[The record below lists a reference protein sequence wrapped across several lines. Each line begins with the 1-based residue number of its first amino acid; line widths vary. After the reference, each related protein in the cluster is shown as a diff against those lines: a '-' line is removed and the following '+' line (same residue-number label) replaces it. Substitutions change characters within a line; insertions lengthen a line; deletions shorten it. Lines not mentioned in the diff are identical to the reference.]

1 MAVESTWISR
11 TRQRVPYRV
20 RRIFRRRWHAVQM
33 FMRLP
38 GVHSRTCPICGYRG
52 KFRAFGVPLLLDVM
66 CARCDS
72 LDRHRL
78 FALMDERHKILHGAT
93 SMLHF
98 APEDILRKEFS
109 RRFPDYRAVDLVRAD
124 VDFQCDIENTNL
136 PPESVDA
143 VFASHILEH
152 VDDAKAIAEMFR
164 ILKPGG
170 KLVAMVPIVEAWAET
185 YEDPAITSEWERD
198 LHFGQYDHVRFYG
211 RDFPQRLEAA
221 GFRVTAYMATPLDC
235 VRYGLARGEKV
246 FAGTKP
252 ACRAGLTAPWR

>member
-1 MAVESTWISR
+1 MAPQSTWISR
-11 TRQRVPYRV
+11 TRQRVPYGV
-20 RRIFRRRWHAVQM
+20 RRIFRHRWHTVQM
-33 FMRLP
+33 FSRLG
-38 GVHSRTCPICGYRG
+38 GVHPRTCPICGYHG
-52 KFRAFGVPLLLDVM
+52 KFHAFGVPLVLDVM

-78 FALMDERHKILHGAT
+78 FALMDEQHEILRGVR

-124 VDFQCDIENTNL
+124 VDFQCNIEATQL
-136 PPESVDA
+136 PAETFDA

-152 VDDAKAIAEMFR
+152 VDDRKAIAEMFR
-164 ILKPGG
+164 ILRPGG
-170 KLVAMVPIVEAWAET
+170 KLIAMVPIVEAWAET
-185 YEDPAITSEWERD
+185 YENPAITSESDRD

-221 GFRVTAYMATPLDC
+221 GFDVTAYLATPLEC
-235 VRYGLARGEKV
+235 VKYGLQRGEKAFV
-246 FAGTKP
+246 ATKP
-252 ACRAGLTAPWR
+252 